1 MPRARELAELATSYD
16 SGGSLGFRNR
26 IINGAMAINQRNTT
40 LSTNNSQ
47 GYSVDRMWGFS
58 GGSTAATFSQISS
71 TGLAGFPFA
80 IRCQRTAGNTGTNG
94 VYMGQIVESNNL
106 QDLQGQSVTIS
117 FWARAGSNYSP
128 TSNSLTLF
136 LRTGTVADQGL
147 TALINGWTGLV
158 QQSSSVTLTT
168 SWQFFSRTFSVA
180 SNAQELS
187 AFFEAPTTGTAGAND
202 FYDITGFQL
211 EAGSVATPFERRDYG
226 RELQMCQRYYYRN
239 QGVGSQSFLNGV
251 GGMFSTTAGRV
262 STAFPVFM
270 RATPSALEQSG
281 TASDYQV
288 LQGSGG
294 TNLSSVPTFQD
305 ATINGALTNIAITS
319 GGTVG
324 SYAMIRSNT
333 ANAFLA
339 WSAEL

>member
-1 MPRARELAELATSYD
+1 MPLTQVSPGLLD
-16 SGGSLGFRNR
+16 SNAQYYGFKNR
-26 IINGAMAINQRNTT
+26 LINGGMNIFQRNTT
-40 LSTNNSQ
+40 LSTNNTQ

-58 GGSTAATFSQISS
+58 GASTAATYSQISS

-128 TSNSLTLF
+128 TSSSLTLF

-158 QQSSSVTLTT
+158 QQSSGVTLTT

-180 SNAQELS
+180 SNVQELS
-187 AFFEAPTTGTAGAND
+187 AFFEAATTGTAGAND

-211 EAGSVATPFERRDYG
+211 EKGSTATSFDYRPYG
-226 RELQMCQRYYYRN
+226 TELNLCQRYYYRIKA
-239 QGVGSQSFLNGV
+239 GAVGDNFNV
-251 GGMFSTTAGRV
+251 GYCDSTTVAPLML
-262 STAFPVFM
+262 SFPVSM
-270 RATPSALEQSG
+270 RTPPTALEQSG
-281 TASDYQV
+281 TAGDYTV
-288 LQGSGG
+288 IHAGAN
-294 TNLSSVPTFQD
+294 TTCSSVPSF
-305 ATINGALTNIAITS
+305 ATATTDNSRVNFTVASGFTAGRGAIGRAANTS
-319 GGTVG
+319 A
-324 SYAMIRSNT
+324 Y
-333 ANAFLA
+333 LA

>member
-1 MPRARELAELATSYD
+1 MPRSRELAELATSYD
-16 SGGSLGFRNR
+16 SGGLLGFRNR

-40 LSTNNSQ
+40 LSTNSSQ

-128 TSNSLTLF
+128 TSSVLNVY

-147 TALINGWTGLV
+147 NTLISPGWTGVV
-158 QQSSSVTLTT
+158 QQSSGVTLTT

-226 RELQMCQRYYYRN
+226 RELMMCQRYYYRIAA
-239 QGVGSQSFLNGV
+239 G
-251 GGMFSTTAGRV
+251 TAGQIFGSGFNQTTTTSSVVVPYPVQMRTAPSTLEQTGTAGDYRV
-262 STAFPVFM
+262 NNLGGATTCSVVPVFAVTTTNVAYVSFTTG
-270 RATPSALEQSG
+270 ATLIAGQGIAGSCTNA
-281 TASDYQV
+281 TAY
-288 LQGSGG
+288 
-294 TNLSSVPTFQD
+294 
-305 ATINGALTNIAITS
+305 
-319 GGTVG
+319 
-324 SYAMIRSNT
+324 
-333 ANAFLA
+333 LA